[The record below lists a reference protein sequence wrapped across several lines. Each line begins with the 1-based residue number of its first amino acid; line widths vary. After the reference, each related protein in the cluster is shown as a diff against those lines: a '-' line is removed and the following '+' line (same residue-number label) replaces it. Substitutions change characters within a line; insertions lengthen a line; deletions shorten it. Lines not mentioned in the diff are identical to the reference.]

1 MLPIQSF
8 KPDFL
13 TAFGMIALSA
23 FCVSWVMWMLGR
35 QYWRQGISQA
45 VFSSLLCGVAYSMFA
60 VQANLGLIELQ
71 VTAKI
76 LISVT
81 IGLFTIAL
89 QRFRQSKEWLRD
101 WLTVLLPIAV
111 SLLLAF
117 WYLPED
123 LKAFNRM
130 QTVVTVVQTF
140 CTLQVLLAMRANT
153 PGNGWLLVMVA
164 IAGQLLS
171 IVPLVFVK
179 DRPTPDGADDMQLSA
194 LFSMWGL
201 CVVLFLK
208 LMITSIGL
216 LIMLRDRQAA
226 LERQQASLDPLTQV
240 FNRDAMVRNMRRLIQ
255 DSAQSQKAL
264 SVLVMDIDHFKR
276 FNDQYG
282 HLAGDQVIQMVART
296 LKQQLREGDIVARY
310 GGEEF
315 VLLLP
320 QTSSAEAKVVAQ
332 RTCDA
337 IRNQPV
343 VLDSGKSLHV
353 TISVGVHASLPLGE
367 ADWKSLIAAAD
378 AAMYQAK
385 RSGRDRIELSPLTAQ
400 TASALA
406 V

>member
-1 MLPIQSF
+1 
-8 KPDFL
+8 
-13 TAFGMIALSA
+13 
-23 FCVSWVMWMLGR
+23 
-35 QYWRQGISQA
+35 
-45 VFSSLLCGVAYSMFA
+45 
-60 VQANLGLIELQ
+60 
-71 VTAKI
+71 
-76 LISVT
+76 
-81 IGLFTIAL
+81 
-89 QRFRQSKEWLRD
+89 
-101 WLTVLLPIAV
+101 
-111 SLLLAF
+111 
-117 WYLPED
+117 
-123 LKAFNRM
+123 
-130 QTVVTVVQTF
+130 
-140 CTLQVLLAMRANT
+140 
-153 PGNGWLLVMVA
+153 
-164 IAGQLLS
+164 
-171 IVPLVFVK
+171 
-179 DRPTPDGADDMQLSA
+179 
-194 LFSMWGL
+194 
-201 CVVLFLK
+201 
-208 LMITSIGL
+208 
-216 LIMLRDRQAA
+216 
-226 LERQQASLDPLTQV
+226 
-240 FNRDAMVRNMRRLIQ
+240 MVRNMRRLIQ

-406 V
+406 T